1 MLFMSDDPASA
12 RAVTTQPSP
21 VPTVLVP
28 APLDC
33 FLMRG
38 GGKSAAWLLPRMVAK
53 NMSAAPADAGAELEI
68 GEAGAP
74 AGRCGGVADEG
85 LLMLSGVLML
95 SRCISFVGTMASN
108 VDKTVALLMAA
119 RRFPPALHDLIND
132 VWSPGAMGT
141 ARFEGATWHGAMV
154 QVPNDR
160 NEPRPDEAAW
170 RGRGADS
177 AEPEAEAT
185 ARGRRREGA

>member
-1 MLFMSDDPASA
+1 MSI
-12 RAVTTQPSP
+12 
-21 VPTVLVP
+21 
-28 APLDC
+28 
-33 FLMRG
+33 FEG
-38 GGKSAAWLLPRMVAK
+38 I
-53 NMSAAPADAGAELEI
+53 EL
-68 GEAGAP
+68 P
-74 AGRCGGVADEG
+74 AGENATSPLGKDAT
-85 LLMLSGVLML
+85 
-95 SRCISFVGTMASN
+95 VGRRTLCTMASN